1 MNQGRV
7 SRRAAQVARSQLAVR
22 LGLAVYAA
30 LCTAILLRCV
40 VLLLQW
46 PASVWSVKTIL
57 TLSAPIVLPLGIVPA
72 ASRPIIG
79 SATLADLTAA
89 IVLVALT
96 LPLFGR
102 GIRG

>member
-1 MNQGRV
+1 MYHGRV

-30 LCTAILLRCV
+30 LCAAMLLRCV

-57 TLSAPIVLPLGIVPA
+57 ALSAPIVMPLAIVPA
-72 ASRPIIG
+72 AGRPIIG
-79 SATLADLTAA
+79 SATLADLTAT
-89 IVLVALT
+89 IVLAALT

>member
-1 MNQGRV
+1 MHQGRV

-22 LGLAVYAA
+22 LGLGVYAA
-30 LCTAILLRCV
+30 LCTAMLLRCV

-57 TLSAPIVLPLGIVPA
+57 TLSAPIVSPLGMVPA
-72 ASRPIIG
+72 ASKPIVG

-89 IVLVALT
+89 IVLMALT